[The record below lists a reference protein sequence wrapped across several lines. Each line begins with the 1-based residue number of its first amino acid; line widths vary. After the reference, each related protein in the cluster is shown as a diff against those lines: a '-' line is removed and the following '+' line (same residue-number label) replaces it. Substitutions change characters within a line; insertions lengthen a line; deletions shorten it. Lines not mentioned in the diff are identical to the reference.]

1 MFFPEEVNLILSI
14 PLSFFYPHDELIW
27 IKEPKGVFMTKSTYF
42 VARTCSDICGDVP
55 VGSEMLVEIK
65 FLWKALWR
73 AKVPGKIKICIW
85 MGCLNALLTKVNLKL
100 KKVVLD
106 DYCVICG
113 TVPETI
119 EHIMLQCPHARA
131 TWFAS
136 SLGLHPMQ
144 QGDVGLQDWVAKM
157 AFMMFRESFDLVVML
172 MWNIWKACNELLW
185 RGSTLPTQELQI
197 QAWVVGV

>member
-27 IKEPKGVFMTKSTYF
+27 IKEPKGVFMTKSAYF
-42 VARTCSDICGDVP
+42 VAWTCSDICGDVP

-73 AKVPGKIKICIW
+73 AKVSGKIKICIW

-106 DYCVICG
+106 DYCVIY
-113 TVPETI
+113 
-119 EHIMLQCPHARA
+119 
-131 TWFAS
+131 
-136 SLGLHPMQ
+136 
-144 QGDVGLQDWVAKM
+144 WVAKM
-157 AFMMFRESFDLVVML
+157 ASMMFRESFDLVVML
-172 MWNIWKACNELLW
+172 MWNIWKARNELLW
-185 RGSTLPTQELQI
+185 RGSTLPPQELQI
-197 QAWVVGV
+197 QARVVGV